1 MFRNFKFV
9 INNMQTLLVAT
20 DFSESASN
28 AVGYA
33 ASLAKHLGARLV
45 LVNAFPIPLAGGDAQ
60 IPIDLSIVS
69 DASIQSLE
77 EIKTKLIRENY
88 NFDLVC
94 YSAMGTAYS
103 VIEEACNRFEA
114 ELVILG
120 MTGEAGRLKEHLIGS
135 TAVSVG
141 RDFKLP
147 VLVIPSDLKYKPIHH
162 VSFACDIDK
171 LEESAL
177 LYSVRYF
184 AKLFDATLELVTVQ
198 KGGSETKWRESDNY
212 SFIEKTLN
220 TVKHKQVFI
229 KEDDVATAL
238 EYYFKFHHT
247 DVVIVNPKKHSF
259 FNRLFSGSITK
270 HLAFH
275 SQVPL
280 LIIH

>member
-1 MFRNFKFV
+1 
-9 INNMQTLLVAT
+9 MQTLLVAT
-20 DFSESASN
+20 DFSEPASN
-28 AVGYA
+28 AVNYA
-33 ASLAKHLGARLV
+33 ADLAKHFDARLI

-69 DASIQSLE
+69 DASIKSLE
-77 EIKTKLIRENY
+77 EIKTNLIHEDY
-88 NFDLVC
+88 HFDIEC

-103 VIEEACNRFEA
+103 VIEEACNKFEA

-120 MTGEAGRLKEHLIGS
+120 MTGEAGGLKEHLIGS

-147 VLVIPSDLKYKPIHH
+147 VLVVPDNLKYKPIRHL
-162 VSFACDIDK
+162 SFACDTDK
-171 LEESAL
+171 LEESTL

-184 AKLFDATLELVTVQ
+184 AKLFDADLELVTVQ
-198 KGGSETKWRESDNY
+198 KGGSETKWRDSDNY
-212 SFIEKTLN
+212 SFIETTLN

-238 EYYFKFHHT
+238 EYYFKFHRT
-247 DVVIVNPKKHSF
+247 DMIIVNPKKHSF
-259 FNRLFSGSITK
+259 FNRLFYGSITK